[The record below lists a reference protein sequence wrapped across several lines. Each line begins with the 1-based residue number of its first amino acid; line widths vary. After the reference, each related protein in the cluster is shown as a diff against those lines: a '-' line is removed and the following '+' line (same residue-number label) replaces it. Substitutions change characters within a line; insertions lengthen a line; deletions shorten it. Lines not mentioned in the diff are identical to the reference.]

1 MDNKYLKNEEK
12 QSVQA
17 ICRGG
22 RIRNHERGID
32 VMATLNTVFKKV
44 FLEELQEEGFAKV
57 KGRQPYLVRVV
68 EGGEIIHILTCK
80 TAFCW
85 DRVHGR
91 QYKAFEILGGV
102 ATVYRASIMD
112 FSEAP
117 RNNTGGLWT
126 LPRFYYCTN
135 KMDCDHAYRIDVL
148 SSFGYNTDE
157 EGSLYAAMQRALV
170 ETRKVML
177 SVFDKTID
185 LDSCAKFFMRYG
197 QDNHE
202 DLLYLKV
209 NNRAELEEE
218 VEKLLQEEIFEAENR
233 NNYQNVSK
241 EEYIANLP
249 KNWGE
254 YWKAKMANLDET
266 LADSDKYMGAV
277 EEMEFRKIKNTER
290 LRSFGLAV

>member
-1 MDNKYLKNEEK
+1 M
-12 QSVQA
+12 
-17 ICRGG
+17 
-22 RIRNHERGID
+22 D

-44 FLEELQEEGFAKV
+44 FLEELQEEGFVKV

-85 DRVHGR
+85 DRVYGR

-102 ATVYRASIMD
+102 ATVYRHHVMD
-112 FSEAP
+112 FSKVP
-117 RNNTGGLWT
+117 SYNTNELWT

-135 KMDCDHAYRIDVL
+135 KMDCDRTYRNDVL
-148 SSFGYNTDE
+148 SSFGYNTE
-157 EGSLYAAMQRALV
+157 KEGSLYAAMQRALV

-177 SVFDKTID
+177 SVFDKTVD
-185 LDSCAKFFMRYG
+185 LDSCAKFFARYG

-218 VEKLLQEEIFEAENR
+218 VQKLFQEKIFEAENR
-233 NNYQNVSK
+233 NNYQNITK
-241 EEYIANLP
+241 EEFIANLP
-249 KNWGE
+249 KKFGG
-254 YWKAKMANLDET
+254 YWKSKMANLDEI
-266 LADSDKYMGAV
+266 LADSDKYTEAMK
-277 EEMEFRKIKNTER
+277 EMECRKIKNTES
-290 LRSFGLAV
+290 LRSFGLVV